1 MKIQNSLDVLE
12 RNNSTQRISKDFIIN
27 LFPVMLMAAWGVLC
41 SLQFISIWFALDVIY
56 NLAVLKLH
64 VLDKPWLFF
73 VIRKGIM
80 GDYGGK
86 GLYFFLFFLQL
97 SFAFSMFHCT
107 VKIRW
112 TSRKIWC
119 LYDLLVAL
127 KSATKILELTA
138 LLCNDCIYL
147 LFMVQPS
154 QNNITNIQN

>member
-1 MKIQNSLDVLE
+1 MKIQNLLDVLE

-41 SLQFISIWFALDVIY
+41 ILQFISIWFALDVIY
-56 NLAVLKLH
+56 NFAVLKLH

-73 VIRKGIM
+73 VIRKEIESFI
-80 GDYGGK
+80 
-86 GLYFFLFFLQL
+86 FFLFFLQL
-97 SFAFSMFHCT
+97 SFAFPMFHCT